1 MENGGNALNRQVH
14 QRKCYINESVIL
26 LESSNELGWTA
37 KSTEDEKN
45 SKKFWSL
52 FVVTFDKSF
61 LCLKIFIKKWQP
73 WKSWQKNSVLQNAL
87 KISIFGVSILFFYD
101 FQEYSFIINFY
112 KHIEHLSKVNAKK
125 LEFFEFCTIFLILL
139 FTRSIWARVQILHVR
154 TSTTL
159 LKKKTTLLFDLYTFL
174 PKKHV
179 WLGNLIYVERVIMH
193 SGRWL
198 GRCEGD

>member
-14 QRKCYINESVIL
+14 QRKVLHQQKCYSAW
-26 LESSNELGWTA
+26 ELKWA
-37 KSTEDEKN
+37 WVNSKIDRRWKN

-61 LCLKIFIKKWQP
+61 LCLKIFIKKWHP
-73 WKSWQKNSVLQNAL
+73 WKSWQKKSVLQNAL

-139 FTRSIWARVQILHVR
+139 FIRSIWARVQILHVR